1 MISSA
6 VMEAQKD
13 VRPLTVRLTVWWGY
27 IFAAMY
33 LLYGG
38 VKLVLSILD
47 RQYQDMGSAVIF
59 LVLGLLLIMLA
70 MAYRDSK
77 QWGWIGL
84 IALNGAIVVLALLG
98 LSHVE
103 NVVLLIVSLLALVGL
118 LAPSTKA
125 YIIGGR

>member
-1 MISSA
+1 
-6 VMEAQKD
+6 MEAQKD

>member
-6 VMEAQKD
+6 VMEARKD

>member
-6 VMEAQKD
+6 VMKAQKD

-47 RQYQDMGSAVIF
+47 RQYQDMGSPVVY

-77 QWGWIGL
+77 QWGWFGL

-103 NVVLLIVSLLALVGL
+103 NIVLLIVSLLALVGL